1 MKKKIS
7 IVATLMFFIMHTVS
21 AQETNNEES
30 THSLPFSKTGVSI
43 STGINNSVGMFGIGL
58 YHTISENTII
68 EFGTGFGTWG
78 AIGSVQAQYYLP
90 RATNLYI
97 RGTFKRSGGGREVP
111 VELELSDMSTQE
123 VRLNFYPVSNGQIT
137 FGKSWIIA
145 NKHRFYFE
153 GGYSYFFGTAED
165 KYRVVDNVEISDN
178 SENVLSMIIPGG
190 LILAIGFTIGF

>member
-1 MKKKIS
+1 MKKRIS
-7 IVATLMFFIMHTVS
+7 ILATLLFFIMHTIN
-21 AQETNNEES
+21 AQEINNEETTQNLS
-30 THSLPFSKTGVSI
+30 FSKTGISI
-43 STGINNSVGMFGIGL
+43 STGINNSVGMFGVGL
-58 YHTISENTII
+58 YHTLTENTII
-68 EFGTGFGTWG
+68 ELGAGFGSWG

-90 RATNLYI
+90 RATDLYI

-111 VELELSDMSTQE
+111 IDLELSDMSTQE
-123 VRLNFYPVSNGQIT
+123 VRLNFYPVANGQIT

-165 KYRVVDNVEISDN
+165 KYRVVDDVEISNAAKN
-178 SENVLSMIIPGG
+178 SLSFIIPGG